1 LGLTGVFRFVFE
13 TLVKL
18 SKIFGHRCEFAM
30 SSEGGWGV
38 VLAASKNLGQN
49 NQWLWGEG

>member
-1 LGLTGVFRFVFE
+1 MGWTGVFRFVFE

-30 SSEGGWGV
+30 SSEGVWGV
-38 VLAASKNLGQN
+38 VLAAPKNLGQN
-49 NQWLWGEG
+49 NQWLWREG